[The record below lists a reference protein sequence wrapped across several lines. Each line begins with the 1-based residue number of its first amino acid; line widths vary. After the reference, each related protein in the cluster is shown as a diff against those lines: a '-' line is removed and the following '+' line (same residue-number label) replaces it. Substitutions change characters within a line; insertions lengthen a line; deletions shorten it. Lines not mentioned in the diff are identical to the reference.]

1 MVIVM
6 QKLAMADELW
16 TVGFHAV
23 LGVLEGDQPVDALLL
38 QQDRRDARTKKI
50 RAAARRRGIRYDLVP
65 RTRLDRVA
73 GGVAH
78 NGCALRSAPI
88 SFIPLEDLMS
98 GAGEPGRLLLLDD
111 VLDPHNVG
119 AVVRTAAAFA
129 VDGLVIAGPSAP
141 PLGGAVA
148 KAAAGHLGRVN
159 VAREKVAADALTRLR
174 AHGYWVF
181 AADAAGTALHDVR
194 SCERWIL
201 CVGAEDRGLRAKTR
215 SQVDEFVA
223 IPMAEGVESLNLS
236 VSAGILLWELSRGG

>member
-1 MVIVM
+1 MR
-6 QKLAMADELW
+6 KFTMADELW

-23 LGVLEGDQPVDALLL
+23 ISVLESDQPVDALLL
-38 QQDRRDARTKKI
+38 QQDRRDARMKKI
-50 RAAARRRGIRYDLVP
+50 RTVAGRRGIRYDLVP
-65 RTRLDRVA
+65 RARLDRVA

-88 SFIPLEDLMS
+88 SFVPLEDLMS
-98 GAGEPGRLLLLDD
+98 DADEPGRVLLLDD

-148 KAAAGHLGRVN
+148 KAAAGHLGRVKM
-159 VAREKVAADALTRLR
+159 ARERVGADALTRLR
-174 AHGYWVF
+174 ACGYWIF
-181 AADAAGTALHDVR
+181 AADASGTQLPDVR
-194 SCERWIL
+194 LCERWVL
-201 CVGAEDRGLRAKTR
+201 CIGAEDRGLRAKTR

-236 VSAGILLWELSRGG
+236 VSAGILLWELSKAG